1 MSEEQTAQVQQR
13 EPSIGLAE
21 DDFNKKDSRTTGGFW
36 EGYLLLKGVVGDE

>member
-21 DDFNKKDSRTTGGFW
+21 DDSNKKDSRTTAEQQEGF
-36 EGYLLLKGVVGDE
+36 GRGTCC